1 MTAGVPTCCASPVLT
16 GGPEELG
23 ALVLFVTGLTLSAG
37 HCVGMCGPIVG
48 AVFGSR
54 CGGACSASSSV
65 RAMATYHAGRIL
77 SYAVIGLLL
86 GAIGALVR
94 SVIAPVTFQA
104 TLALVAA
111 AVTVVIGLATLGL
124 LPFSSTGS
132 AAGPGARIF
141 RTLHRAARS
150 RTVGRDLGLG
160 VANGFLPCGPVMAVA
175 AAAAATLDPVPAMGA
190 MVAFGLGTVPVLM
203 ALPWGIGRLGTRTR
217 IGLHR
222 VGGVLVVGI
231 GLQLAFR
238 GLGTLGVLPHLEL
251 GPVVLW

>member
-1 MTAGVPTCCASPVLT
+1 MTTPSCCATPILA
-16 GGPEELG
+16 GGPEGLG
-23 ALVLFVTGLTLSAG
+23 FLVLFVTGLTLSAG

-54 CGGACSASSSV
+54 CGGCATSTTA
-65 RAMATYHAGRIL
+65 RAMATYHAGRLL
-77 SYAVIGLLL
+77 SYAMIGLLL

-132 AAGPGARIF
+132 AAGPGARVF
-141 RTLHRAARS
+141 RFLHRIARS
-150 RTVGRDLGLG
+150 RTAGRDLGLG

-175 AAAAATLDPVPAMGA
+175 AAAAASLEPVHAMGA
-190 MVAFGLGTVPVLM
+190 MVAFGLGTVPVMM
-203 ALPWGIGRLGTRTR
+203 ALPWGIGRLGTRAR
-217 IGLHR
+217 VGLHR
-222 VGGVLVVGI
+222 VGGILVIGI

-238 GLGTLGVLPHLEL
+238 GLGTLGLLPHLEL